1 MGLTILIAG
10 IICYVRKINDNCL
23 AEFYSDN
30 KMQSLCRIPCLILKI
45 VKFTFECCRCEY
57 YDIVTITKYYD
68 GTVTKETTGTSIIC
82 FIWNV
87 ICLVIKITSTFFTII
102 AYYIFLGFFLIIWKI
117 AKCIYLKRL
126 AEDNNIINGDNNKQ
140 PGQVNVNINNEP
152 EQANGNINIEPEQ
165 NYVFEQY
172 NNNKYN
178 QSGAIILNINNIH
191 QQNNVNINNLQQQI
205 NVNNNDINENPEQIK
220 VKKKNEPQQ
229 VNNMFNYYN
238 DEKSDKSYTLQKNDK
253 NNYNNK
259 NNDNYENISYKTKNL
274 KQEIN
279 ETYLSGIHEAKNTDE
294 RLKKSYSNIDN
305 KFENNNPPPVA
316 DVGKIGN
323 FNDENEVKENYKST
337 IKNEN
342 KEENNNITNSENR
355 NMGFDEVI

>member
-1 MGLTILIAG
+1 M
-10 IICYVRKINDNCL
+10 
-23 AEFYSDN
+23 
-30 KMQSLCRIPCLILKI
+30 
-45 VKFTFECCRCEY
+45 
-57 YDIVTITKYYD
+57 
-68 GTVTKETTGTSIIC
+68 
-82 FIWNV
+82 
-87 ICLVIKITSTFFTII
+87 KITSTFFTII

-165 NYVFEQY
+165 NYTFEQD

-178 QSGAIILNINNIH
+178 QSGVIIFNINNVH
-191 QQNNVNINNLQQQI
+191 QQNNININNLQQQI
-205 NVNNNDINENPEQIK
+205 NVNDNDINENPEQIK

-274 KQEIN
+274 RQEIN
-279 ETYLSGIHEAKNTDE
+279 ETYLSGTHEAINTDE

-342 KEENNNITNSENR
+342 NEENDYITNSENR
-355 NMGFDEVI
+355 NIAFDEVI